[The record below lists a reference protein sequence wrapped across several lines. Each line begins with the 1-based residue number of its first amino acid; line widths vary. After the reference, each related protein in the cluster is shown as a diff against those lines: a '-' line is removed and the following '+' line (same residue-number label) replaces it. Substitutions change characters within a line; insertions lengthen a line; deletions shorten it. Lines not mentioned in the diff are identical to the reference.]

1 VAQFDDAQEV
11 RDWVD
16 SKTLFDDYDR
26 NTIVPNLI
34 AERELVERELQHG
47 VTREWGWREG
57 GTIQIGDG
65 ELQVPAYRADS
76 VIEGSSVY
84 RVPIFFTRFSQRAR
98 SAMKSCFQGGDIWD
112 VEERGGSLCIQCSQD
127 DCTYHSKYTID
138 HRMLAGYHH
147 EDEIDDASV
156 VGIGLQEQYAG
167 ASGDDGE
174 RVIAIRT
181 GITDKFHPSGG
192 FGDSV
197 FEVLAVRGY
206 KSDWT
211 DAVSD
216 WEANATTLIDS
227 RDPGTAVEFEA
238 NSTLVQNDDCLA
250 CVYRDLCAVP
260 NRDVIGE

>member
-1 VAQFDDAQEV
+1 MAQFDSAQEV
-11 RDWVD
+11 REWVVNQEQ
-16 SKTLFDDYDR
+16 FDDYDK
-26 NTIVPNLI
+26 NTIVPNLV
-34 AERELVERELQHG
+34 AERELVERELRHG
-47 VTREWGWREG
+47 VTREWSWREG

-65 ELQVPAYRADS
+65 ELQVPAYRVDS
-76 VIEGSSVY
+76 VIEGSSAY
-84 RVPIFFTRFSQRAR
+84 RVPIFFTRFSRRAR
-98 SAMKSCFQGGDIWD
+98 SAMKACFQGGDIWD
-112 VEERGGSLCIQCSQD
+112 VKELDGSLCIQCSQD
-127 DCTYHSKYTID
+127 DCTYHSKYVID
-138 HRMLAGYHH
+138 HRMLAGYRH

-167 ASGDDGE
+167 PSDDDGE

-181 GITDKFHPSGG
+181 GITNKFQPNSG

-197 FEVLAVRGY
+197 FEALATRGY

-227 RDPGTAVEFEA
+227 CDPETAVEFEA
-238 NSTLVQNDDCLA
+238 NSALVQNDDCLS